1 MVYNLNRLLSFRD
14 LDEQIDKLKNRK
26 TVELFN
32 EVYDNDDISN
42 YVYEFDLT
50 SSKEL
55 QSSVLLFDEIT
66 KKVRNCIRKINRV
79 KLVIRINI
87 NINISTRFQN

>member
-66 KKVRNCIRKINRV
+66 KKVRHFIRKINRV

-87 NINISTRFQN
+87 SINISTRFQN